1 VGENPGG
8 GSLTGIGNV
17 EGVPCM
23 VVANDA
29 TVKAGA
35 FFPATT
41 KKVIRAQRIASSA
54 ASARYLVDSAAC
66 SYRCRMKFSR

>member
-1 VGENPGG
+1 VTTIASVGGR
-8 GSLTGIGNV
+8 L
-17 EGVPCM
+17 CM

-41 KKVIRAQRIASSA
+41 KKVLRAQRIAMENHLPIIVLSLEQRGA
-54 ASARYLVDSAAC
+54 VADAIRGERVGTLVS
-66 SYRCRMKFSR
+66 